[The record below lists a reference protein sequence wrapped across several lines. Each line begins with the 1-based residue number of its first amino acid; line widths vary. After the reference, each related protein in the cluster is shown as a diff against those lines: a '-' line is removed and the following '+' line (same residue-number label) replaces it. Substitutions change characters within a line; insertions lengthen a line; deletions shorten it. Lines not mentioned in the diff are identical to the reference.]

1 VRVYG
6 FNGSKNAYRVFVTS
20 GRTATLRETMPA
32 ADVAIPD
39 FANGVAGVAEVDLLF
54 DAPDGAI
61 IRNLT
66 IRDLDI
72 NHSWLRDLRVVA
84 QWDGEDVAVLWNR
97 DGDINGD
104 DGGLDDDSLPLT
116 GGDINFDMRR
126 YPEFAGRAALGI
138 FTLRVED
145 NAGRD
150 VGSIADL
157 DVEIEYL
164 VP

>member
-1 VRVYG
+1 
-6 FNGSKNAYRVFVTS
+6 
-20 GRTATLRETMPA
+20 
-32 ADVAIPD
+32 
-39 FANGVAGVAEVDLLF
+39 
-54 DAPDGAI
+54 
-61 IRNLT
+61 
-66 IRDLDI
+66 
-72 NHSWLRDLRVVA
+72 
-84 QWDGEDVAVLWNR
+84 
-97 DGDINGD
+97 
-104 DGGLDDDSLPLT
+104 
-116 GGDINFDMRR
+116 MRR